1 MKDAYIVVGFLQI
14 ILILFM
20 QWQVYLKKMV
30 LTFAVSSVAIA
41 VLLFVNFQITQ
52 ELSLLI
58 LALLTLFVRAI
69 FIPSYIL
76 KKLKPPHREREV
88 KQTIPTSLSIII
100 SVLLVVFSYTIY
112 RTALFSNIDI
122 QAGFIPI
129 AIIIQGMFLI
139 ASRNN
144 AFVQL
149 IGYMVIEN
157 GLFLF
162 GGYMFPDLPFVIEGG
177 ILLDLIGVVM
187 VSAIIMRLREESV
200 SDVIDEFEEFRG

>member
-20 QWQVYLKKMV
+20 QWQIYLKKII
-30 LTFAVSSVAIA
+30 LTFAISSIAIA
-41 VLLFVNFQITQ
+41 GFLFVSFQTTQ
-52 ELSLLI
+52 ELSLLV
-58 LALLTLFVRAI
+58 LVLLTLFIRAI

-76 KKLKPPHREREV
+76 KKLKLPHKEREV
-88 KQTIPTSLSIII
+88 KHTIPTSLSIII
-100 SVLLVVFSYTIY
+100 SILLVVFSHTIY
-112 RTALFSNIDI
+112 KTTLFNSIDI

-139 ASRNN
+139 VSRNN

-162 GGYMFPDLPFVIEGG
+162 GGYMFPDLPFVVEGG

-187 VSAIIMRLREESV
+187 VSAIIMKLREESV
-200 SDVIDEFEEFRG
+200 PDVIDEFEEFRG